1 VKLKHS
7 ALLALALWLGVAIWV
22 GAMILAKPRVQ
33 SRFDDEDAS
42 AQMAQLQA
50 NVQRNRQML
59 GVLEQ
64 LENPPANTGA
74 ALLAVEPLPAAG
86 QDVGEGS
93 FTGPAPRQLTLLL
106 STDGKRRA
114 LIDGQWVAPGAL
126 LADGSRVRAIGRD
139 RVLLDAASGETV
151 TVMMPPPFS
160 AQATAQPAKAGGR
173 P

>member
-1 VKLKHS
+1 MKLKHS
-7 ALLALALWLGVAIWV
+7 ALLALALWLGVAVWV

-86 QDVGEGS
+86 QDLGEGT

-114 LIDGQWVAPGAL
+114 LIDGQWVGPGAR

-151 TVMMPPPFS
+151 TVLMPAPFS
-160 AQATAQPAKAGGR
+160 TQATAQPAKAGGR